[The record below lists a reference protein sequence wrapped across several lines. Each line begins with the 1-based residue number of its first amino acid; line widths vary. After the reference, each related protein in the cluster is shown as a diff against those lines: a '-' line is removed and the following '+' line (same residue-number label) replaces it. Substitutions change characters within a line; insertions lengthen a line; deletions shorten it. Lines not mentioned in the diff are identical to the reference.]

1 METGFNID
9 GSNSFEDFGVFA
21 IEGGL
26 NELLAYPP
34 LKAVAFND
42 WHEEDGID
50 ADLSAPRLAGK
61 EFTIKLGVAGALD
74 APHTIERLDGFL
86 DKLREE
92 VYHEFQFPSLGGRT
106 YRLRLVAEPSLS
118 LSQALGFVTLKLAE
132 DAPMKGYEYLAPNSS
147 VARVDDYLLDGK
159 PFTDYGVRVTAGTL
173 TEFARRGE
181 VKEARKRDLS
191 TRSGVAYDR
200 YDIVKHKSH
209 EAKMH
214 LHMRASSMAELWR
227 NYDALLYDLHQPEAR
242 RIKVRDLGDKIF
254 RSHYKSAQV
263 SAFYPDDQ
271 PWLDFTLTLVI
282 IGEERAQN

>member
-1 METGFNID
+1 MEIGFNID
-9 GSNSFEDFGVFA
+9 GRNSFETFGVFA

-26 NELLAYPP
+26 NDLLAYPP
-34 LKAVAFND
+34 LKAVVFND
-42 WHEEDGID
+42 WHEQEGID

-61 EFTIKLGVAGALD
+61 EFTIKLGVTGALD
-74 APHTIERLDGFL
+74 APHTIERLGVFL

-118 LSQALGFVTLKLAE
+118 LSQALGFVTIKMAE
-132 DAPMKGYEYLAPNSS
+132 DTPMKGYEYLAPNSS

-173 TEFARRGE
+173 AEFARRGE

-191 TRSGVAYDR
+191 TKSGVAYDS
-200 YDIVKHKSH
+200 YDPVKHKSH

-214 LHMRASSMAELWR
+214 LHMRASSMADLWR

-242 RIKVRDLGDKIF
+242 RIKVRDLGGKTF
-254 RSHYKSAQV
+254 RAYYKNAQV